1 MRLFGKLVLIGCFII
16 PFLFLLPACK
26 QKLDKDGGFYDEK
39 TRTYKYVKPKG
50 RGSAQQVYAPRPGE
64 IQTIGGT
71 VARIGEDAKSV
82 WVKIE
87 ERKPYM
93 IMASSLSSN
102 NRDDKNKLIRLSL
115 SFVSPAGS
123 ISGSR
128 NFRQQ
133 WKKYATQV
141 MGNELLNQKVLVEFN
156 YEERSRRF
164 FGNLYQTVKTK
175 DGSQTRDINLWII
188 RRGLSFYFIDQGRS
202 KNDKEYLKAQQ
213 IARKGKQGVWQY

>member
-1 MRLFGKLVLIGCFII
+1 
-16 PFLFLLPACK
+16 
-26 QKLDKDGGFYDEK
+26 
-39 TRTYKYVKPKG
+39 
-50 RGSAQQVYAPRPGE
+50 
-64 IQTIGGT
+64 
-71 VARIGEDAKSV
+71 
-82 WVKIE
+82 
-87 ERKPYM
+87 
-93 IMASSLSSN
+93 
-102 NRDDKNKLIRLSL
+102 
-115 SFVSPAGS
+115 
-123 ISGSR
+123 
-128 NFRQQ
+128 
-133 WKKYATQV
+133 